1 MLKLIRLTTRYFIL
15 DIQKAAELGPLI
27 TFVVNFNFK
36 QSSLAFIGALVVN

>member
-1 MLKLIRLTTRYFIL
+1 MLQKWDLVCINMLKLIRLITRYFIL

-36 QSSLAFIGALVVN
+36 